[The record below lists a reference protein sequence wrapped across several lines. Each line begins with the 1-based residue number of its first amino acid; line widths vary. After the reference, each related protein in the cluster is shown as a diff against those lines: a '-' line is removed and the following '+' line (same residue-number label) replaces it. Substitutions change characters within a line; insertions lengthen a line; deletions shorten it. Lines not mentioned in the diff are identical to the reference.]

1 MFDWIRHRIWV
12 KLAIAQFLLI
22 VLAMAAVIIFNVKKH
37 SDTLTAQGI
46 HESEI
51 LAESLLYGIDEAIS
65 EGDNESVIKQFEM
78 IGQNI
83 TGVEVSV
90 SSFDGEVF
98 FSSRKELVGEN
109 LTSMIKDPR
118 SLEAL
123 DLMAKEDQP
132 PSTAFQET
140 VEGKPYLNVLRP
152 ILNAPRCF
160 HCHGSSREVL
170 GSIMVRVSAENMI
183 SGIRSVRNVN
193 ILIGIILMIIL
204 TGALYLIL
212 KPLVNRPLESTAAM
226 LKDIAEGEGD
236 LTGRL
241 EMKTEDE
248 IGALTKWFNLF
259 VENIQALVKTIKD
272 DAKGL
277 ASSSADLSSIA
288 QEMSS
293 GVQQTSQKTNM
304 VSSAAEEMGSSM
316 NTVAAA
322 TEEASSNMEM
332 VATGAE
338 EMTATINEIAQNAE
352 KGRRITD
359 EAVSKFR
366 TTSDTVNQLGESAKD
381 IGEVTETITK
391 ISEQTNLLAL
401 NATIEA
407 ARAGEAGKGF
417 AVVANEIKELAKQ
430 TAAAT
435 GEIRTRIEGIQSSS
449 LETVDQIKD
458 ISRVIDDV
466 NDIVST
472 IATAVEEQSVTTKE
486 IAVNLAQASQG
497 IQEITENVGQSSGV
511 AGEIAKD
518 IAEVNKATTEMADSS
533 SKASVKAEELTK
545 MADQL
550 KELVERFKV

>member
-1 MFDWIRHRIWV
+1 MFDWIKHRIWM
-12 KLAIAQFLLI
+12 KLAIAQFSLI

-37 SDTLTAQGI
+37 SDTLTEQSI

-51 LAESLLYGIDEAIS
+51 LAESLLYGISEAIS

-78 IGQNI
+78 IGQNVK
-83 TGVEVSV
+83 GVEISV
-90 SSFDGEVF
+90 SSFDGKVF
-98 FSSRKELVGEN
+98 FSSKRELVGEN
-109 LTSMIKDPR
+109 LTSIIKDPR
-118 SLEAL
+118 PLEAI
-123 DLMAKEDQP
+123 DLMAREDEP
-132 PSTAFQET
+132 PYATFEES
-140 VEGKPYLNVLRP
+140 VEDKPYLNVLRP

-170 GSIMVRVSAENMI
+170 GSIMVQVSAEKMF
-183 SGIRSVRNVN
+183 SGIRSVQNVN
-193 ILIGIILMIIL
+193 ILIGIILIIIL
-204 TGALYLIL
+204 IGALYFVL
-212 KPLVNRPLESTAAM
+212 KLLVNRPLESTAAM
-226 LKDIAEGEGD
+226 LKNIAEGEGD

-248 IGALTKWFNLF
+248 IGAFTRWFNLF
-259 VENIQALVKTIKD
+259 VENIQALVKAIKD
-272 DAKGL
+272 DAKEL

-288 QEMSS
+288 QQMSS

-316 NTVAAA
+316 NTVATA
-322 TEEASSNMEM
+322 TEQASSNVEM

-352 KGRRITD
+352 NGRRITN
-359 EAVSKFR
+359 EAVSQFI
-366 TTSDTVNQLGESAKD
+366 TTSDTVNQLGESARG
-381 IGEVTETITK
+381 IGQVTETITK

-449 LETVDQIKD
+449 LETVDQIRD
-458 ISRVIDDV
+458 ISKVIDDV
-466 NDIVST
+466 NDIVAT

-486 IAVNLAQASQG
+486 IAVNLAQGSQG
-497 IQEITENVGQSSGV
+497 IREITENVGQSSSV

-518 IAEVNKATTEMADSS
+518 IAEINEATTEMADNS

-545 MADQL
+545 MADRL
-550 KELVERFKV
+550 NELVERFKV